1 MKHITWSFH
10 HAKIEMHRK
19 NVKQYHSI
27 QHIFGIAAVF
37 QWDKI
42 SDLRR
47 VSLSKHPKGLAENWP
62 IYRSKA
68 IKIHYS
74 TPKNIEQFTWTL
86 SLLKSSQIYLSVGCY
101 NCICVLLCIYHTIA
115 PPKSQIE
122 KHVFVRCS
130 FDDFHQSDDFRWFPA
145 VQHIVLPSGY
155 LSLPWT
161 MAHRNRW
168 FSELRHGE
176 FPSVK

>member
-42 SDLRR
+42 SDLRQ

-68 IKIHYS
+68 IKIHS
-74 TPKNIEQFTWTL
+74 L

-115 PPKSQIE
+115 PPQKSDR
-122 KHVFVRCS
+122 KTFFCSMFV
-130 FDDFHQSDDFRWFPA
+130 RWFPP
-145 VQHIVLPSGY
+145 I
-155 LSLPWT
+155 
-161 MAHRNRW
+161 RW
-168 FSELRHGE
+168 FPMISGCPTHCSTLWLFITSMDNG
-176 FPSVK
+176 P